1 MYNQIYYLCKSKNL
15 GGAHKNGTTITSRV
29 EWIIKYLQSYN
40 IDFDVDTFENKRF
53 KNNNFYNI
61 VMKGTSDKMVV
72 AHHDIVNPNTD
83 NANDNSASVINAI
96 MLKRLRPDLNVVLLD
111 GEEPPMMG
119 VGSQRVSD
127 QINNGDF
134 GNIKW
139 VLNLELTGKGGENFF
154 IGNYP
159 GELSNHIK
167 SIFADCPVF
176 NTPFNDSEIFV
187 RNGIDSCVIN
197 PVPLTK
203 SPSSIRNNN
212 GYFDL
217 SLLYNCHTNRD
228 TLDTIDIDDMRIFTE
243 KVLLKILE

>member
-1 MYNQIYYLCKSKNL
+1 
-15 GGAHKNGTTITSRV
+15 
-29 EWIIKYLQSYN
+29 
-40 IDFDVDTFENKRF
+40 
-53 KNNNFYNI
+53 
-61 VMKGTSDKMVV
+61 
-72 AHHDIVNPNTD
+72 
-83 NANDNSASVINAI
+83 

-228 TLDTIDIDDMRIFTE
+228 TLDTIDLDDMRIFTE

>member
-167 SIFADCPVF
+167 SIFTDCPVF

-203 SPSSIRNNN
+203 NPSSIRNNN

-228 TLDTIDIDDMRIFTE
+228 TLDTIDINDMKVFTE
-243 KVLLKILE
+243 KILLKILE